1 MYTNWEEQALDSLAA
16 IKWYPVTEVVA
27 YLNSLR
33 QYLINTPGK
42 LSRSYIPMLDR
53 GTDEETYI
61 QVLPA
66 KKNQRF
72 PPNTFYICEAIGD
85 WGLKLDNI
93 ALLTNIM
100 INTNRLER
108 KYPNINSPG
117 DLEDRAFTLMHDLI
131 RMLQDRTYFI
141 NRQKFEERYGLNW
154 TPCNAQSQLNS
165 VSINNHTLIIKEEA
179 TTNGFRQQSSSG
191 SNTPT
196 ANSSMANSDQR
207 YRSASQE
214 STAPTIDLTQE
225 RSE

>member
-1 MYTNWEEQALDSLAA
+1 MYTNWEEQALDSLTA
-16 IKWYPVTEVVA
+16 IKWYPVAVVVD

-42 LSRSYIPMLDR
+42 ISDSYIPMLGS
-53 GTDEETYI
+53 GTEEETDI

-66 KKNQRF
+66 NKNQRF
-72 PPNTFYICEAIGD
+72 PPDIFYICEAIGD

-108 KYPNINSPG
+108 KYPNINTPG
-117 DLEDRAFTLMHDLI
+117 DLEDRAFTLMHDLM
-131 RMLQDRTYFI
+131 RMLQNRTHFI
-141 NRQKFEERYGLNW
+141 NRQKFEARYDLSW
-154 TPCNAQSQLNS
+154 TTSNAQSQLNN
-165 VSINNHTLIIKEEA
+165 VAINSPTLIIKEEI
-179 TTNGFRQQSSSG
+179 TTNGSGQQSLSG

-214 STAPTIDLTQE
+214 STAPTIDLTREQ
-225 RSE
+225 SE

>member
-1 MYTNWEEQALDSLAA
+1 MYTNWEEQALDSLTA
-16 IKWYPVTEVVA
+16 IKWYPVTVVVD

-33 QYLINTPGK
+33 RYLINTPGK
-42 LSRSYIPMLDR
+42 ISDSYIPML
-53 GTDEETYI
+53 GSGIEEETDM

-72 PPNTFYICEAIGD
+72 PPNTFYICEAIGS

-117 DLEDRAFTLMHDLI
+117 DLEDRAFTLMHNLM
-131 RMLQDRTYFI
+131 RMIQDRTHFI
-141 NRQKFEERYGLNW
+141 NRSKFEARYNLSW
-154 TPCNAQSQLNS
+154 TTSHAHPELNS
-165 VSINNHTLIIKEEA
+165 VSIDNHILTIKEEA
-179 TTNGFRQQSSSG
+179 NTNGSG

-196 ANSSMANSDQR
+196 ANSSMTNSDQR
-207 YRSASQE
+207 YCSVSQE

-225 RSE
+225 